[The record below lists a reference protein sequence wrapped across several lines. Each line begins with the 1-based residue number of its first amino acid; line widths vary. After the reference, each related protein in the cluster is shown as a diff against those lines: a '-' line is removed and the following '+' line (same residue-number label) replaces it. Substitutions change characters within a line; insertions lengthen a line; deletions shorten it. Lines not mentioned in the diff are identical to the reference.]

1 MDNDDKQVG
10 QILNRRDAL
19 KILGLGSAAAVLA
32 ACAPELAS
40 RDFVTD
46 FCCTRHTSCNR
57 SHRNQ
62 HLTSS
67 LRSAPRVDR
76 RPVFCG

>member
-1 MDNDDKQVG
+1 MDSDDKQVG

-40 RDFVTD
+40 ETLSP
-46 FCCTRHTSCNR
+46 TSAAPATGSSNR
-57 SHRNQ
+57 SRRNQ